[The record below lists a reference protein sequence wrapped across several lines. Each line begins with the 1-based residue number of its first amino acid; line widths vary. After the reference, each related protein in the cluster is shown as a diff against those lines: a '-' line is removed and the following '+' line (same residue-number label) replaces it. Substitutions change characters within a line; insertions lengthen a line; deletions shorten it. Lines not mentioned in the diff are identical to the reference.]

1 MSNIIQPIFSVLS
14 CQELSFGI
22 QFDVLTLK
30 VNFDLICPLAPP
42 GGVLAKLKPEN
53 RLPRC
58 RFPMDQLLESIF
70 RQFKFFQKFP
80 FSGFYPKN
88 WDFVDLEWPR
98 VRSQDIQLSYHWR
111 IKCWQGI
118 MADLIWLTSDMS
130 EKGQFFLSTRNYDSH
145 QGNRMKNLSTPFDRK
160 SNLKIIN
167 IFGREILNSGSGLKT
182 LSKTHRPKTGVAARW
197 ELRLYYNGIT
207 QTE

>member
-1 MSNIIQPIFSVLS
+1 
-14 CQELSFGI
+14 
-22 QFDVLTLK
+22 
-30 VNFDLICPLAPP
+30 
-42 GGVLAKLKPEN
+42 
-53 RLPRC
+53 
-58 RFPMDQLLESIF
+58 MDQLLESIF

-167 IFGREILNSGSGLKT
+167 IFGREILNSGSGQKT
-182 LSKTHRPKTGVAARW
+182 LSKRHRPKTGRAARW
-197 ELRLYYNGIT
+197 ELIRSLLRNIFKPGTRATLTPSVPQRQFLADASLTAFFAHSCYSKFLNQKCLLSSNSIS
-207 QTE
+207 